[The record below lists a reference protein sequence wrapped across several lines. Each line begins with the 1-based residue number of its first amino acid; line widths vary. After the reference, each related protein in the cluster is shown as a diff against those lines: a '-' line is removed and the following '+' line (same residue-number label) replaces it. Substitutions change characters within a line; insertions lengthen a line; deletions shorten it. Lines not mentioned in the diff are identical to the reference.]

1 MGQFMKELVIFL
13 YLTPGF
19 HLIVCL
25 RFVKTRD
32 IPRERLFNKRHQS
45 LKNLSTD
52 VEKITADVWQKAGKR
67 EQDDDLYPP
76 PEAVEKHLAETMWN
90 AIKES
95 RESLE
100 RSLPNDYKN
109 AVTKKLHNIVF
120 DDYRSDG
127 LCTIDLGIDPS
138 IVKRQIADIANLTKM
153 PEKLHDIFQS
163 AVYVNGA
170 GAKQAESAAIAANGS
185 FHYILVAVN
194 RKGKKYIWPKTAEF
208 AYNTKFSR
216 E

>member
-1 MGQFMKELVIFL
+1 MGF
-13 YLTPGF
+13 
-19 HLIVCL
+19 LIVQDKSPEYFENIAKL
-25 RFVKTRD
+25 LGKLLWGGNDEISLYVMKFVDR
-32 IPRERLFNKRHQS
+32 I
-45 LKNLSTD
+45 
-52 VEKITADVWQKAGKR
+52 
-67 EQDDDLYPP
+67 LYQVNEIYLWYNPP
-76 PEAVEKHLAETMWN
+76 KPVKGHVAETMWN

-95 RESLE
+95 QESLE

-127 LCTIDLGIDPS
+127 LCTIDLGIDS
-138 IVKRQIADIANLTKM
+138 SSVKRQIADIANLTKM
-153 PEKLHDIFQS
+153 SEKLHDIFQS

-185 FHYILVAVN
+185 FHYILVAAN
-194 RKGKKYIWPKTAEF
+194 RKGKKYIRPKIAEF

-216 E
+216 EKDYY